1 MEAVVELTL
10 EQRHQEQLIQAEAA
24 EAELELAAV
33 EEVEVKELFI

>member
-1 MEAVVELTL
+1 MELTL
-10 EQRHQEQLIQAEAA
+10 EQGHQEQLLQEEAA